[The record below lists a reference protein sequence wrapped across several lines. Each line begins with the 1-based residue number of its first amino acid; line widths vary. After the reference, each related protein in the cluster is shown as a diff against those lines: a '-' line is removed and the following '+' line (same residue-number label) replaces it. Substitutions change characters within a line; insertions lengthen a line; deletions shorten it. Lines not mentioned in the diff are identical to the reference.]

1 LELAA
6 RRNAIE
12 NMITPVIS
20 LRLPDWVESFLA
32 DSPEI
37 FPETNDRMR
46 FVLELSRRNVR
57 HGTGGPFGAAV
68 FDSDGRLIA
77 PGIKMVVI
85 SNCSLLHAE
94 MVALACAQQ
103 KLGRYDIGDGGRRHY
118 DLFATTEPCAMCF
131 GAIPWSGVHR
141 LVCGARDE
149 DARAIGFDEG
159 PKLADWVAAL
169 KDRGIAV
176 LRDVLR
182 DESTAV
188 LREYIAAGGIVY
200 NASH

>member
-1 LELAA
+1 
-6 RRNAIE
+6 
-12 NMITPVIS
+12 MITPVIS
-20 LRLPDWVESFLA
+20 LRLPDWVERFMA
-32 DSPEI
+32 DSPGV

-57 HGTGGPFGAAV
+57 YGTGGPFGAAV

-77 PGIKMVVI
+77 PGINLVVI

-94 MVALACAQQ
+94 MVALAGAQQ

-131 GAIPWSGVHR
+131 GAIPWSGVRR

-159 PKLADWVAAL
+159 PKLADWVSAL
-169 KDRGIAV
+169 NDRGITV

-182 DESTAV
+182 DEAVGV
-188 LREYIAAGGIVY
+188 LRDYIESGGIIY
-200 NASH
+200 NAGH

>member
-1 LELAA
+1 
-6 RRNAIE
+6 
-12 NMITPVIS
+12 MIKPVIS
-20 LRLPDWVESFLA
+20 LHLPAWVERFLA
-32 DSPEI
+32 DSPRV
-37 FPETNDRMR
+37 FPETEERMR

-77 PGIKMVVI
+77 PGINVVVI

-94 MVALACAQQ
+94 MVAIAGAQQ
-103 KLGRYDIGDGGRRHY
+103 KLGRYDIGDGGRLHY

-131 GAIPWSGVHR
+131 GAIPWSGVRR

-149 DARAIGFDEG
+149 DARAIGFVEG
-159 PKLADWVAAL
+159 PKLANWVAAL
-169 KDRGIAV
+169 NDRGIAV

-182 DESTAV
+182 DDAAAV
-188 LREYIAAGGIVY
+188 LREYIAAGGIIY
-200 NASH
+200 NAGH